1 MSTQYYTVHFIRR
14 IFFILSQVYLNDNVI
29 IQAGLNIAFSFMQ
42 TGFLI
47 IYRPYKERSVLL
59 SIIAGETAASL
70 AILLSSIFIYKIN
83 DSSTFYLE
91 FTIMLIVIC
100 AISVQFIIGI
110 LVIVS
115 SLRKIWK
122 KIMNYKEKSIE
133 LSQISSIYNVTSLS
147 TKSSPR
153 KVTPLT
159 WAKPSLK

>member
-14 IFFILSQVYLNDNVI
+14 IFFILSQVYLNNHVI

-100 AISVQFIIGI
+100 AISVQFIIAI

-115 SLRKIWK
+115 SIKKIWK
-122 KIMNYKEKSIE
+122 KIMHHEGKPIE
-133 LSQISSIYNVTSLS
+133 FSQISPIYNVTKFS
-147 TKSSPR
+147 KRANHR